1 MKLKE
6 TKTVICQFR
15 NGKKLI
21 LENIVSVFSHEKI
34 IEFCDSEHVDSC
46 VMLDALDY
54 YMVQNKVV
62 YKDGSSIFSRSDFTI
77 DWGAGYDAACEDIKD
92 FCIEKQ
98 DEIVREIENPDTW
111 NKGFLA
117 GLLCIQK
124 EIEEG
129 CFNGRFT
136 RYY

>member
-1 MKLKE
+1 MELKE

-21 LENIVSVFSHEKI
+21 LENIVSVFSHEKM
-34 IEFCDSEHVDSC
+34 IEFYDSEHVGSC

-62 YKDGSSIFSRSDFTI
+62 HNDFTI
-77 DWGAGYDAACEDIKD
+77 DWDAGYEAACDDIKD

-98 DEIVREIENPDTW
+98 HEIVREIENPDTW

-117 GLLCIQK
+117 GLLCVQK

-129 CFNGRFT
+129 LINERN
-136 RYY
+136 

>member
-1 MKLKE
+1 MELKE
-6 TKTVICQFR
+6 TKTVICQFI

-21 LENIVSVFSHEKI
+21 LENIVSVFSREKMM
-34 IEFCDSEHVDSC
+34 EFYDSEHVRPC

-62 YKDGSSIFSRSDFTI
+62 HKDESSIFTRSDFTI
-77 DWGAGYDAACEDIKD
+77 DWDAGYEAACDDIRD

-98 DEIVREIENPDTW
+98 HEIVKNIDNPDTW

-117 GLLCIQK
+117 GLLCVQKVIQ
-124 EIEEG
+124 EG
-129 CFNGRFT
+129 FRNERN
-136 RYY
+136 

>member
-6 TKTVICQFR
+6 NKTVICGFK

-21 LENIVSVFSHEKI
+21 LENIVTVFTHEKM
-34 IEFCDSEHVDSC
+34 IELYDSDHVGSC

-54 YMVQNKVV
+54 YMVKEEVV
-62 YKDGSSIFSRSDFTI
+62 HKDESSIYPHNFTI
-77 DWGAGYDAACEDIKD
+77 DWDAGYEAACDDIRD

-98 DEIVREIENPDTW
+98 HEIVREIENPDTW

-124 EIEEG
+124 AIQEE
-129 CFNGRFT
+129 FHNE
-136 RYY
+136 